1 MNIMKAFARGVNSRT
16 SFERVKRKKIA
27 ILYRNPHHL
36 LVRHIKPFLERH
48 TRMRANVDTKKG
60 AQCVVFKYDKYFFT
74 TDTQTVEKRS

>member
-1 MNIMKAFARGVNSRT
+1 MSILVRRLNELREKN
-16 SFERVKRKKIA
+16 A

-74 TDTQTVEKRS
+74 TDTQTVEKRSWTGLH